1 MSMHFLLGIILYTK
15 ILIANKYRAN
25 SLAFD
30 RKFHDKYPMIPHL
43 DLVSCNY
50 IYAISV
56 IFISLTINLQINNIA
71 IQFLIP

>member
-1 MSMHFLLGIILYTK
+1 MSMHFLLGIISYTK

-30 RKFHDKYPMIPHL
+30 RKLNDKCPVIPCP
-43 DLVSCNY
+43 DLASCNY

-56 IFISLTINLQINNIA
+56 IYILDN
-71 IQFLIP
+71 

>member
-1 MSMHFLLGIILYTK
+1 MSMHFLLRIILYTK

-25 SLAFD
+25 SLVFN
-30 RKFHDKYPMIPHL
+30 RRFHDKYPMNPDP
-43 DLVSCNY
+43 DLVSCYY

-71 IQFLIP
+71 FRFLIP

>member
-1 MSMHFLLGIILYTK
+1 MSMHFLLGIISYTK
-15 ILIANKYRAN
+15 ILTANKYRAN

-30 RKFHDKYPMIPHL
+30 RKLNDKCPVIPCP
-43 DLVSCNY
+43 DLASCNY

>member
-1 MSMHFLLGIILYTK
+1 MSMHFLLGIISYTK

-30 RKFHDKYPMIPHL
+30 RKFNDKCPVLPHP
-43 DLVSCNY
+43 DLASCNY